1 MTYTSELDG
10 SGDRFLSRCLQQLLD
25 ESWVSPADFV
35 ASFGPADIM
44 QSLEGVTEL
53 RARILVEAAGVHE
66 KIAPKKSTQ
75 AAAEDLQI
83 SLDEGICDAPRLLEL
98 FGADDRVRYLDRE
111 RLWTFVTRDEFWKKP
126 SEKARARMV
135 FLIATALEEKLIE
148 LSDIIDGVGSE
159 RLATDLP
166 KALLEKVLVRA
177 VSEGRV
183 GKAFDPEGLF
193 EVVQLRDWV
202 GHVSLDHLWQKV
214 VRDRVVPA
222 AGFDGGDAVELVSDS
237 DIAPADGEDPPPESG
252 PGTSKGKAGKAN
264 GKAAAAKADS
274 SKTDVANTSTTNASS
289 NGPTQLAADAGG
301 ANAASGEDAAGRDA
315 AELTARQRAVESLT
329 KIDRLPPRHEG
340 LDTATLLA
348 IDSLYVD
355 LAPLTTDEAREEC
368 IREAFPNEVMLR
380 AALLALAEVLD
391 PKIDIAALEK
401 DADAESL
408 IKLVLF
414 EERRK
419 IDRSRRSLTPPPLTG
434 NAPPPPRAS
443 SAPPPLPPLPPPAS
457 GQRTSSPPPALPEA
471 AGGGQQ
477 RRR

>member
-1 MTYTSELDG
+1 
-10 SGDRFLSRCLQQLLD
+10 LQQVLG
-25 ESWVSPADFV
+25 ESWVTPAEFV
-35 ASFGPADIM
+35 ATFGPADIM

-66 KIAPKKSTQ
+66 KIAPKKSTE

-83 SLDEGICDAPRLLEL
+83 ALEEGICDPPRLLEL
-98 FGADDRVRYLDRE
+98 FGADDRVRYLDAK
-111 RLWTFVTRDEFWKKP
+111 RLWDFVARDEFWKKP

-135 FLIATALEEKLIE
+135 FVIATALEEKLID
-148 LSDIIDGVGSE
+148 LAGIIDGVGSE
-159 RLATDLP
+159 RLASDLP

-193 EVVQLRDWV
+193 EVVKLQDWV
-202 GHVSLDHLWQKV
+202 AHVPLEHLWHKV
-214 VRDRVVPA
+214 VCDRVVQEA
-222 AGFDGGDAVELVSDS
+222 ALGGGAVEVSES
-237 DIAPADGEDPPPESG
+237 DIAAAEGDEPPPESG
-252 PGTSKGKAGKAN
+252 PSASKGKGSPASSGDSKGAKSAG
-264 GKAAAAKADS
+264 AAAS
-274 SKTDVANTSTTNASS
+274 SSQPQASS
-289 NGPTQLAADAGG
+289 QQAPVAVSTAVP
-301 ANAASGEDAAGRDA
+301 ASPASSSSTEERDA
-315 AELTARQRAVESLT
+315 AELAARERAVESLT
-329 KIDRLPPRHEG
+329 SIGRLPPRHEA

-368 IREAFPNEVMLR
+368 IRDAFPNEAMLR
-380 AALLALAEVLD
+380 SALLALAEVLD
-391 PKIDIAALEK
+391 PNIDIAALEQ

-419 IDRSRRSLTPPPLTG
+419 IDRSRRSLTPPPPG
-434 NAPPPPRAS
+434 ANPARAS
-443 SAPPPLPPLPPPAS
+443 SAPPPLPPLPGAPAS
-457 GQRTSSPPPALPEA
+457 GQRPSAAPPPLPA
-471 AGGGQQ
+471 AVGAPQS